1 MESYMVSK
9 KRIITSVAAAL
20 LAIGMATGPA
30 MARGGG
36 GGGGGHGGG
45 GFGGGGHMG
54 GGFHGGGFHGGGFGG
69 RGFGGR
75 GYYAGGYGWGGPYWD
90 DYAWGYPDDYYG
102 GDCGYHLVPYHGH
115 YVRRYFCG

>member
-9 KRIITSVAAAL
+9 KKIITSVAAAL
-20 LAIGMATGPA
+20 LAIGMATAPA

-36 GGGGGHGGG
+36 GGG
-45 GFGGGGHMG
+45 
-54 GGFHGGGFHGGGFGG
+54 GGGFGG

-75 GYYAGGYGWGGPYWD
+75 GYYAGGYGWGSPYWD
-90 DYAWGYPDDYYG
+90 DYAWDYPDDYYG